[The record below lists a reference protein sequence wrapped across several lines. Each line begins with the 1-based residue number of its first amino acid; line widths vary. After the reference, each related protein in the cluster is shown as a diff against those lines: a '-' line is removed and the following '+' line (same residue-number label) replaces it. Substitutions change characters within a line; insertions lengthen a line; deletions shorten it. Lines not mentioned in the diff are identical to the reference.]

1 MNFYRFRRQRESDDI
16 DTFTKNDQK
25 TKLFTSVKIPEITI
39 LYNEPLPG
47 SGADDWDVIDEVSA
61 VEKALEELGI
71 PSAKKGIDSGFMQQ
85 IESLSH
91 AGVRYVFNL
100 VEAICNKGELNY
112 FIPALLNQKGIAY
125 TGNPLEALFLTTS
138 KRLSGTFLRKNGI
151 SVPRSFL
158 PSEWENLSAG
168 KVYIIKPVWEDGSAG
183 ITPESVFTFNGRFP
197 EALKN
202 ADDRTWLVEEYIDGR
217 EFNISILGAKAEP
230 EVLPPAEIIFRNYEP
245 GRPRI
250 VDYNAKWLRGS
261 FEYENTLRQFPDF
274 TFEKPLSCKLV
285 KTALDTWNCLGLN
298 GYARVDLRVDQLGQV
313 FVLEANANPCISPD
327 SGFVAAAE
335 KAGYSFKEIVER
347 ILNEMNNLDRL

>member
-1 MNFYRFRRQRESDDI
+1 MGFCCNGLKENSDELDN
-16 DTFTKNDQK
+16 FTKYDQK
-25 TKLFTSVKIPEITI
+25 TILFTKVKIPGITI
-39 LYNEPLPG
+39 LYNEPVPG

-71 PSAKKGIDSGFMQQ
+71 PSVKKGIDSGFMRQ
-85 IESLSH
+85 IDILAL

-138 KRLSGTFLRKNGI
+138 KRLSGSFLRKNGI
-151 SVPRSFL
+151 CVPRSFL
-158 PSEWENLSAG
+158 PSEWKSLATG
-168 KVYIIKPVWEDGSAG
+168 KEYIIKPVWEDGSAG
-183 ITPESVFTFNGRFP
+183 ITPESVFTFTGQFP
-197 EALKN
+197 EILKN
-202 ADDRTWLVEEYIDGR
+202 ADDRAWLVEEYIDGR
-217 EFNISILGAKAEP
+217 EFNISVLGGKTEP

-250 VDYNAKWLRGS
+250 VDYNAKWLPGS
-261 FEYENTLRQFPDF
+261 YEFENTLRSFPDF
-274 TFEKPLSCKLV
+274 TFEKPLVGDLV
-285 KTALDTWNCLGLN
+285 RIALDTWNCLGLK
-298 GYARVDLRVDQLGQV
+298 GYARVDLRVDDSGQV

-335 KAGYSFKEIVER
+335 KAGYSFKEVVER
-347 ILNEMNNLDRL
+347 ILNDMNNLHRL